1 MLRKWF
7 YILSI
12 CITKKPKR
20 KCFFATLP
28 HWQLFGRP
36 VCRLVARSTY
46 PTCIYVCHLARS
58 AVSIK
63 LSVGWLLLL
72 FVVVVVHMKS
82 KFYNKFPFWRQTPI
96 QKKKRWK
103 NAVYVVKLCH
113 KSKPSSCTHTHTTSS
128 TTSVDVGS
136 KLVPASAPATEPV
149 PKPIIIA
156 VSKLPSSNQQ
166 QHK

>member
-1 MLRKWF
+1 MLCKWF

-12 CITKKPKR
+12 CITQKPKR
-20 KCFFATLP
+20 KCFFVTLP

-36 VCRLVARSTY
+36 VCRLVAHSTY
-46 PTCIYVCHLARS
+46 PTYIYVCHLARS
-58 AVSIK
+58 AMPIK

-72 FVVVVVHMKS
+72 FAVVVVHMKS

-96 QKKKRWK
+96 QKKRWK

-113 KSKPSSCTHTHTTSS
+113 KSKPSSCTHTTAS

-136 KLVPASAPATEPV
+136 KLVPAPAPAPATEPV